1 MPKTSPTIG
10 SDNPTSDVRQTP
22 ISAIESYPIYA
33 TTINSAETTYQV
45 VAITTLAQPYQDPLY
60 RRITSSIF
68 TCRPLHRPQST
79 SSHNSTTTQRK
90 HRSRTHEGKQIRF
103 WVVFRS
109 DQGSEQ
115 TWSRKPVRG
124 ANSIVLHTA
133 VASFGVQELK
143 RRTAGEVERGTDQ
156 SVSASPTGRRAS
168 SIPSQR
174 PDTVTQPLTFKCSSS
189 SQSAIFM
196 PHEPK
201 MSMSANKLDATIPF
215 RTKQPSISLKG
226 RLIERYDPTFAIS
239 ADLGRDE
246 SIRGGERSKTSVL
259 ELDRTTTRR
268 RASRSQQIYQEDAPF
283 IQTYSA
289 AAKPTDL
296 SIIGEKN
303 TTDNAIP
310 GSILVFSDHDDDH
323 AVRCVNECR
332 RVVRESTPS
341 GRTSFT
347 FDSEDTPV
355 LLSIATDS
363 DVVRDGDGEGQKMT
377 ALHSGTLGGKGEEE
391 KNENAEEEE
400 TVTEETRL
408 VEVSSDTM
416 NDDNPRTS
424 RFSRLVSTPTAL
436 ATLRGL
442 HQLTIPATS
451 APKGLPSSFLPSALH
466 NLLFVKVDDIDA
478 DHLFI
483 DYQPALCLST
493 NTSKN
498 SKKRRDETK
507 RPSALPAKRV
517 SVLAGRKRSKKRA
530 IVFIRSTMRR
540 LLCFSSIL
548 SPIRRSLFSR

>member
-10 SDNPTSDVRQTP
+10 SDNPTSDVRKTP

-45 VAITTLAQPYQDPLY
+45 VAITTLAQPVRTDMEQKARERSEFDRSAH
-60 RRITSSIF
+60 RRGET
-68 TCRPLHRPQST
+68 P
-79 SSHNSTTTQRK
+79 NS
-90 HRSRTHEGKQIRF
+90 
-103 WVVFRS
+103 
-109 DQGSEQ
+109 
-115 TWSRKPVRG
+115 
-124 ANSIVLHTA
+124 
-133 VASFGVQELK
+133 ELL
-143 RRTAGEVERGTDQ
+143 RTAGEVERGTDQ

-215 RTKQPSISLKG
+215 RTKQPSISLEREG
-226 RLIERYDPTFAIS
+226 LIERYDPTFAIS